1 MFLSFSDEV
10 KLSCVLHTCCMYGTV
25 ISLDANERFSQKE
38 QLNVDVVHFLYYVV
52 LQDSGSHMTW

>member
-10 KLSCVLHTCCMYGTV
+10 KLSCVLHMYGTV
-25 ISLDANERFSQKE
+25 ISLDENERFSQKE